1 MQIALP
7 DDRKAELLVIVADL
21 EDGHRRY
28 SDGDYP
34 GAKLDAKIEQLYAA
48 IGYIELT
55 LDGSTSILQPLRE
68 LLEELMDLHSG
79 CRPEGLSPP
88 PAGRDGRPPIG
99 VRETRLRGR
108 AIALMQLYCD
118 AGETEEL
125 AAKEAAKPF
134 RGVTWQQIKSWRK
147 RRQRD
152 PAVNMT
158 FTTSYRAWKARHPDE
173 PRKAAEVMKT
183 RILARPAKER
193 TFGGLSQ

>member
-1 MQIALP
+1 
-7 DDRKAELLVIVADL
+7 
-21 EDGHRRY
+21 
-28 SDGDYP
+28 
-34 GAKLDAKIEQLYAA
+34 
-48 IGYIELT
+48 
-55 LDGSTSILQPLRE
+55 
-68 LLEELMDLHSG
+68 
-79 CRPEGLSPP
+79 
-88 PAGRDGRPPIG
+88 
-99 VRETRLRGR
+99 
-108 AIALMQLYCD
+108 MQLYCD